1 MAHRVRMH
9 LLKRRLLFTY
19 LLYTKVVHVLLFPM
33 HTLTEC
39 ELFTQNVDGVLYV
52 YLFGQVVHTCS
63 SHGYIHNSL
72 HNMAVPRIRLSTVGK
87 RAFPV
92 SGATVWNDLPPTSHQ
107 RRHSRLSDSA
117 SSRFCSLSLIRTF
130 TPDSQNLHLCGPS
143 NN

>member
-72 HNMAVPRIRLSTVGK
+72 HNISIVTHARPQTDRQTDRLMCTS
-87 RAFPV
+87 
-92 SGATVWNDLPPTSHQ
+92 LPTISY
-107 RRHSRLSDSA
+107 L
-117 SSRFCSLSLIRTF
+117 LT
-130 TPDSQNLHLCGPS
+130 TCGI
-143 NN
+143 